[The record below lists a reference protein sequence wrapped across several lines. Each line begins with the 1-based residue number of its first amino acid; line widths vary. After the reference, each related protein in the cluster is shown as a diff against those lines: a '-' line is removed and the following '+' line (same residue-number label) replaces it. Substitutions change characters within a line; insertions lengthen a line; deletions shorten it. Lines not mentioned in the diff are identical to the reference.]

1 MNKKMTA
8 KEFKEVLRKAH
19 IQADYEMALIIIS
32 NYLYND
38 CERLKMA
45 GLVGAA
51 DYYHEQWY
59 IISNELDK
67 RGL

>member
-19 IQADYEMALIIIS
+19 IQADYETALIMIS

-38 CERLKMA
+38 YARLKKS
-45 GLVGAA
+45 GLVNAA
-51 DYYHEQWY
+51 DYYHEQWT
-59 IISNELDK
+59 IISEELSK
-67 RGL
+67 RGI

>member
-1 MNKKMTA
+1 MKKKMNAT
-8 KEFKEVLRKAH
+8 EFKEVLRKAH

-32 NYLYND
+32 NYLYSD
-38 CERLKMA
+38 YERLKKEDF
-45 GLVGAA
+45 VCAA
-51 DYYHEQWY
+51 DYYHEQWD